1 MADYTL
7 NQVNDMY
14 VDVLKEIGN
23 IVYITD
29 IDSVLLIS
37 DFYNNILFS
46 DIFYCFK
53 LLCHSAHPLLNQCIC
68 IQD

>member
-1 MADYTL
+1 MRNIADI
-7 NQVNDMY
+7 N
-14 VDVLKEIGN
+14 
-23 IVYITD
+23 
-29 IDSVLLIS
+29 SVLLIS
-37 DFYNNILFS
+37 NFNHNILFS